1 VRTGSVVV
9 ARPCE
14 AILSLFTADNTGQ
27 SWHLLLDRKLNV
39 SSEKGGRPC
48 SDLSLERSSE
58 GLPCGNWGEEMREY
72 AGSRTVGARKT
83 AAKMIRTFGKRA
95 EDALDRTK
103 DQVDA
108 VAQSGQG
115 MMHPTPTPRH

>member
-1 VRTGSVVV
+1 V
-9 ARPCE
+9 
-14 AILSLFTADNTGQ
+14 
-27 SWHLLLDRKLNV
+27 WY
-39 SSEKGGRPC
+39 
-48 SDLSLERSSE
+48 
-58 GLPCGNWGEEMREY
+58 WGEEMREY

-108 VAQSGQG
+108 VAQSGHD